1 MPECRSAKVK
11 AKVLEAASSPHDRN
25 TGRNFGAG
33 VTMAKGPT
41 KQAGSQDQRQTQ
53 WGVGVLNRS
62 SGKAELWF
70 RRPSMDDR
78 H

>member
-25 TGRNFGAG
+25 TGRNYGAG
-33 VTMAKGPT
+33 VRWLK
-41 KQAGSQDQRQTQ
+41 DQPSRLGLRISFRLSG
-53 WGVGVLNRS
+53 GVGVLNRS